1 MDYSLEDFKKV
12 IESESSLTRMGV
24 NSLHTIR
31 SYNKSS
37 LDEAKEKLKFERES
51 FLAHFN
57 EFIIC
62 CEWLSIFKKVNT
74 PQLSSYYLKHVVEK
88 LACISI
94 SNGALIAAAIHLNIP
109 IKYFS
114 PSPNVN
120 VAISKKCPC
129 LKKAGIVV

>member
-1 MDYSLEDFKKV
+1 MNYSIKDFKKV

-31 SYNKSS
+31 FFKNSS

-57 EFIIC
+57 EFKIC
-62 CEWLSIFKKVNT
+62 CEWLSKFKKVNT
-74 PQLSSYYLKHVVEK
+74 PQFSSYYLKHVVEK
-88 LACISI
+88 LAGNSI

-109 IKYFS
+109 IKYFQS
-114 PSPNVN
+114 SPNVN
-120 VAISKKCPC
+120 VAISKKCPY
-129 LKKAGIVV
+129 LKKAGMVA